1 MNTWIYSD
9 SKPIEQRLRSWL
21 TAAEVELTA
30 SRCVNI
36 SDLSNLRDVEPL
48 GADLAFVVALRIDAK
63 HLELVKR
70 LRQRAHEGAKIVVV
84 ATCDDH
90 GLVLQAVRAGA
101 SDFVIFNDKL
111 EDELQ
116 SLMQRIQAEK
126 CSSENSEVVFAVAPS
141 RSASDASFLAVNLA
155 ACLAKRTG
163 SCGLLDFQ
171 FRGGSLAGLLKVDPR
186 HTVVDLLSQQ
196 GAIDEAVFEQALA
209 IHESGIRLLAG
220 PSALS
225 DLKIVQPQL
234 CQQIVDLARCTQ
246 SQVVVN
252 TEDLQHAE
260 QVRVLAS
267 SNDLVVTMRL
277 DVPSLETTRQMVD
290 FLIRNQIPKAKIHVV
305 AMGAGQV
312 GELTPSTVQK
322 ILGIESFH
330 LLPHDPVATLCSVN
344 LGNPAV
350 IEAPNSKVSRGIE
363 RFVMGITGGKTVPT
377 TPSMLGNLKSTAT
390 MALGKFR

>member
-1 MNTWIYSD
+1 M
-9 SKPIEQRLRSWL
+9 EQRLSSWL
-21 TAAEVELTA
+21 VSAKIEISPL
-30 SRCVNI
+30 RCV
-36 SDLSNLRDVEPL
+36 SVSEVKNLRDTENL
-48 GADLAFVVALRIDAK
+48 AADLAFVVASDLSGK
-63 HLELVKR
+63 HLDLVKQ
-70 LRQRAHEGAKIVVV
+70 LRSKAHETAKIVIV
-84 ATCDDH
+84 ANCNDH
-90 GLVLQAVRAGA
+90 GLLLQAVRAGA
-101 SDFVIFNDKL
+101 SDFLVFDDKL

-126 CSSENSEVVFAVAPS
+126 CNSDNSDLVFAVAPS
-141 RSASDASFLAVNLA
+141 RSAADASFLAVNLA

-171 FRGGSLAGLLKVDPR
+171 FRGGSLASLLKVDPR
-186 HTVVDLLSQQ
+186 HTVVDLLGQQ

-209 IHESGIRLLAG
+209 VHESGIRLLAG

-225 DLKIVQPQL
+225 DLKVVQPQL
-234 CQQIVDLARCTQ
+234 CQQIVDLARRTQ

-267 SNDLVVTMRL
+267 SNDLVITMRL

-290 FLIRNQIPKAKIHVV
+290 FLVRNQIPKPNIHVV

-312 GELTPSTVQK
+312 GELTSSTVQK
-322 ILGIESFH
+322 ILAIESFH

-350 IEAPNSKVSRGIE
+350 VESPNARVSRAIE
-363 RFVMGITGGKTVPT
+363 RLVLAITGCAT
-377 TPSMLGNLKSTAT
+377 TPSVPTVLGSLKSTAT
-390 MALGKFR
+390 MALERIALRS